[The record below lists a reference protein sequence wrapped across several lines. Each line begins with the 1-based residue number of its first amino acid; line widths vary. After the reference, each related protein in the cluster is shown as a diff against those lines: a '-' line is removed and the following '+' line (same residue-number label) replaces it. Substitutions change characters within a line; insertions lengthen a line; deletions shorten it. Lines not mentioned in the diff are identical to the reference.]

1 MRLEHR
7 LQYLELKWVKEKPG
21 CNVTLFIAV
30 PQDCQDGTFDSDTY
44 RPSNVEIEIFLKK
57 LKDDGACRDCKGA
70 CSIDW
75 SPDGFNNH
83 TISGECNS
91 SSPEPKISLMFCA
104 DGEIP
109 VLCRSIMDGGREQ
122 AD

>member
-30 PQDCQDGTFDSDTY
+30 PQDCQDGTFDSDSY

-57 LKDDGACRDCKGA
+57 LKDDGAV
-70 CSIDW
+70 
-75 SPDGFNNH
+75 
-83 TISGECNS
+83 SG
-91 SSPEPKISLMFCA
+91 LQRRLFHRL
-104 DGEIP
+104 
-109 VLCRSIMDGGREQ
+109 VTGRIQ
-122 AD
+122 QSHDFRRV